1 MPLLDFFHNRPFEA
15 EVLGLLAAFAAG
27 MVWAYITHR
36 ENKGQCCGTCKWYKK
51 KTVTGSGLCMNFASK
66 CRKGPNLTDYDRTC
80 LDWEGR

>member
-36 ENKGQCCGTCKWYKK
+36 
-51 KTVTGSGLCMNFASK
+51 
-66 CRKGPNLTDYDRTC
+66 RK
-80 LDWEGR
+80 